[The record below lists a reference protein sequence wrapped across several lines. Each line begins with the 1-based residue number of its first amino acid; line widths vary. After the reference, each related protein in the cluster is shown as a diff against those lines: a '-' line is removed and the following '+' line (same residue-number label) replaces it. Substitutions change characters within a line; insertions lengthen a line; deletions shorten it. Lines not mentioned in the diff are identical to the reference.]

1 MARGGGLIPTKR
13 IRPRKEDEFARDA
26 IQKIAVQHDG
36 NFFISRLSPQMR
48 MAFAAPTAQQE
59 FMNEIVK
66 LGAPVRPVD
75 VQGKI
80 EFTSQFFEPHGSF
93 HARIYYPARYAD
105 IDLTISHPV
114 GRWQIDEIAF
124 IPQSEQPGM
133 PAPAAPP
140 QTAPAPQ
147 APPASQ
153 VRLHRKLRLHLRVR
167 LHRKLHLQLQLR
179 QELEAKT
186 KSALRFPQGSG
197 YSNKRSS
204 ESRQICDHV
213 SIVSRRANN
222 SSFARN
228 VRPVIIAS
236 RFSTFGSASLNT

>member
-1 MARGGGLIPTKR
+1 MKMKQFKLSSKRKTSGQVVVVLI
-13 IRPRKEDEFARDA
+13 ILVALLCGAWWWLNSNKENSAKEGTDFAKEA
-26 IQKIAVQHDG
+26 VQKIAVQHDG

-59 FMNEIVK
+59 FMNEIAK

-80 EFTSQFFEPHGSF
+80 EFNSQFFEPHGSF

-105 IDLTISHPV
+105 VDLTISHPV
-114 GRWQIDEIAF
+114 GRWQIDQIAF

-147 APPASQ
+147 APAASPGAPPPQAPPAST
-153 VRLHRKLRLHLRVR
+153 
-167 LHRKLHLQLQLR
+167 
-179 QELEAKT
+179 A
-186 KSALRFPQGSG
+186 APGAG
-197 YSNKRSS
+197 
-204 ESRQICDHV
+204 
-213 SIVSRRANN
+213 
-222 SSFARN
+222 
-228 VRPVIIAS
+228 
-236 RFSTFGSASLNT
+236 G